1 MYVPVNTCTCR
12 CLCRDVCVMIHKC
25 VCMHR
30 APNRITLGIALDL
43 IRHRYILL
51 KRDATLTHQIHQP
64 VCSDKI
70 CTNASAHKHLH
81 ARYNP
86 LVFGCVNNNSI
97 QVHVHSADVSTI
109 AYRSPKHHIGRRLIV
124 LLLLQVVQHS
134 THVCNHLYRS
144 S

>member
-1 MYVPVNTCTCR
+1 MHVCTCMYVPVNTCTCR
-12 CLCRDVCVMIHKC
+12 CLCRDVCVCDDPQVRVCVCVCVCAC

-51 KRDATLTHQIHQP
+51 KIDTSLTHQIHQP

-86 LVFGCVNNNSI
+86 LVFGCVHNNS
-97 QVHVHSADVSTI
+97 VHVQSADVSTI
-109 AYRSPKHHIGRRLIV
+109 AYHSPRHHIGR
-124 LLLLQVVQHS
+124 
-134 THVCNHLYRS
+134 
-144 S
+144 